1 MKTSSQATMEL
12 APLGPKDDCKS
23 RVTLGTGKNEKQP
36 RGSCLR
42 DTNQDVRSTPDA
54 SCSSS
59 SEVILIKSPKANEAI
74 PNQEVFMARA
84 ENLAGLGCMPCLRL
98 HPLCEP
104 DPGQEEA

>member
-42 DTNQDVRSTPDA
+42 DTNQDRPVHAGRFVLQQFRSD
-54 SCSSS
+54 
-59 SEVILIKSPKANEAI
+59 LDKKSKSQRGHPQ
-74 PNQEVFMARA
+74 PGG
-84 ENLAGLGCMPCLRL
+84 LYGAGREFSGTRL
-98 HPLCEP
+98 H
-104 DPGQEEA
+104 AVS